1 MELMS
6 KKKSKLTKWFNR
18 KFSNKKPKEW
28 KTRKIAFMGVL
39 LVWIIVIAVGFICN
53 WFGREL
59 NDTLI
64 NNIFSAGKWVI
75 ATGCSIVIAG
85 NVTDCIKNRG
95 QSECLDAEEDDE

>member
-1 MELMS
+1 MP
-6 KKKSKLTKWFNR
+6 KKSRLTKWFNR
-18 KFSNKKPKEW
+18 KFSNKQPKQW

-39 LVWIIVIAVGFICN
+39 VAWLIVIAIGFIST

-85 NVTDCIKNRG
+85 DITKCIKDKG
-95 QSECLDAEEDDE
+95 QTEDDEEEL

>member
-1 MELMS
+1 MP
-6 KKKSKLTKWFNR
+6 KKSRLTKWFNR
-18 KFSNKKPKEW
+18 KFSNKQPKQW

-39 LVWIIVIAVGFICN
+39 VTWLIVITIGFIST

-85 NVTDCIKNRG
+85 DITKCIKDKG
-95 QSECLDAEEDDE
+95 QTEYDEEEL

>member
-1 MELMS
+1 MP
-6 KKKSKLTKWFNR
+6 KKSRLTKWFNR
-18 KFSNKKPKEW
+18 KFNNKQPKQW
-28 KTRKIAFMGVL
+28 RTRKIAFMGVL
-39 LVWIIVIAVGFICN
+39 GTWLIVIAIGFISA

-85 NVTDCIKNRG
+85 NVTECIKG
-95 QSECLDAEEDDE
+95 QTENDEEEL

>member
-1 MELMS
+1 MP
-6 KKKSKLTKWFNR
+6 KKSKLTKWFNR
-18 KFSNKKPKEW
+18 KFNNKQPKQW

-39 LVWIIVIAVGFICN
+39 FTWLIVIAIGFIST

-85 NVTDCIKNRG
+85 DITKCIENKG
-95 QSECLDAEEDDE
+95 QSEDEEEL

>member
-1 MELMS
+1 MP
-6 KKKSKLTKWFNR
+6 KKSRLTKWFNR
-18 KFSNKKPKEW
+18 KFSNKQPKQW

-39 LVWIIVIAVGFICN
+39 VTWLIVIAIGFIST

-85 NVTDCIKNRG
+85 DITKCIKDKG
-95 QSECLDAEEDDE
+95 QMEYDEEEL